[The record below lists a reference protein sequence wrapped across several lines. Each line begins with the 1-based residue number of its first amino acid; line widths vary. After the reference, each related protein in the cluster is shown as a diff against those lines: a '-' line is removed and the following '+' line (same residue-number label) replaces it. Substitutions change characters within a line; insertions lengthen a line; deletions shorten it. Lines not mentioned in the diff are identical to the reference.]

1 MMWRSGAGRSSRWN
15 GFHSGS
21 FPLVPVPIALALFHA
36 LVGPEKLLHQIK
48 LITTPK
54 HITLSIAILV
64 VGCASPYLYSFKTN
78 LMKHSIL
85 SQKSASQQNTDCC
98 WEYAAVS
105 MSGVI
110 MAGKLYL
117 PKSLPPDQATLKAVR
132 EAAKVAHN
140 RELSWDPFNLR
151 IAIKPIKPN

>member
-1 MMWRSGAGRSSRWN
+1 
-15 GFHSGS
+15 
-21 FPLVPVPIALALFHA
+21 
-36 LVGPEKLLHQIK
+36 
-48 LITTPK
+48 
-54 HITLSIAILV
+54 
-64 VGCASPYLYSFKTN
+64 
-78 LMKHSIL
+78 MKHSIP
-85 SQKSASQQNTDCC
+85 SRKSALQQNTDCC

-117 PKSLPPDQATLKAVR
+117 PKSLPPDLATLKAVG

-151 IAIKPIKPN
+151 IAIKRIKSN